1 MQHGAAIIPTSRSH
15 AADNA
20 ALFDF
25 ELSEAGM
32 AYISGLAWFMAAPGE
47 NIPHVAD
54 VLEIGQVASH

>member
-1 MQHGAAIIPTSRSH
+1 MARGGGRLVLL
-15 AADNA
+15 
-20 ALFDF
+20 LFDF